1 MLTNEQVLEIFK
13 VYLDE
18 DQATEV
24 VQTRHGAAVM
34 LWDYTAKT
42 WSDVECC
49 PTPEDLFDNLM
60 DSFVSYKKF
69 KVWELHRRETPTRRN
84 GNKST
89 SCSVNSYRSERKWRQ
104 HEIPTKTIVR
114 SDHCSA
120 FPVCLDLHRT
130 AELHHLRLW
139 PCQFT
144 P

>member
-13 VYLDE
+13 AYLDE

-69 KVWELHRRETPTRRN
+69 KVWELHRREIPNAEDWEQIHAMQRQFLQ
-84 GNKST
+84 K
-89 SCSVNSYRSERKWRQ
+89 RK
-104 HEIPTKTIVR
+104 EVETT
-114 SDHCSA
+114 
-120 FPVCLDLHRT
+120 
-130 AELHHLRLW
+130 
-139 PCQFT
+139 
-144 P
+144 